1 MGDASDMSDLERFMR
16 SPEGQAHLEGIRTS
30 LVGRR
35 IVSVEYANDIYTIG
49 IVLNLDDGTTF
60 DCQRPK
66 LDVDA
71 LREEFAEVLER
82 EYYADYPDRRPSAT
96 IT

>member
-30 LVGRR
+30 LVGRT
-35 IVSVEYANDIYTIG
+35 IVSVEYSNDIHTIG

-60 DCQRPK
+60 DCQRPE

-82 EYYADYPDRRPSAT
+82 EYYVDFPEREK
-96 IT
+96 

>member
-16 SPEGQAHLEGIRTS
+16 SPEGTAHLEGIRTS

-35 IVSVEYANDIYTIG
+35 IVGVEYSNDIHTIG

-60 DCQRPK
+60 DCQRPE

-71 LREEFAEVLER
+71 LREEFPEVLER
-82 EYYADYPDRRPSAT
+82 EYYVDFPERKK
-96 IT
+96 